1 MGGLARFLNQL
12 IIGNVFD
19 SPDILEAYSTDRS
32 AIKIKPK
39 AVAFPESTDD
49 LQKIM
54 KFIYQL
60 ASRDIMVPVSVRGS
74 GLDEM
79 GGDLTN
85 GLVIST
91 EKLNRLL
98 ESDRRERLVR
108 VQAGITLR
116 ELNTALS
123 LNGLVIPICGHEQET
138 IGGLISSCPID
149 DYASHYGGIMHYVD
163 RLEVVLANGDSLQ
176 TSIVKKRRASKK
188 SKPKTYEADIYRKLA
203 KVIDANAD
211 LIKELSKDSTKNGY
225 HNITMVPRKGK
236 IDILPLFF
244 GAEGTLGVIS
254 EVILRAVPI
263 SREAGRVAATFSD
276 IETAQK
282 FLDFLKPLR
291 PCELNI
297 YDVKMIKAVEEMG
310 KRTSE
315 ITRKM
320 DDGFVVHAR
329 FNENSKSYVRK
340 IRSISKVLPKNSVV
354 LVDPDNK
361 MVAINELENSITSYL
376 YYAKDGERVPL
387 LTDFYI
393 PAEKLPAFLGDIKIL
408 ENKLGL
414 DLALYGSYL
423 NSLYSLRP
431 KFKVEDEE
439 FNKTA
444 TAFLRAGSFIIERQG
459 GAVVAGGPEGRVKS
473 IVANSRLSEA
483 KKNLYL
489 EIKAIFDRYG
499 IISPDIKTGTDP
511 RFTLRH
517 FRSSGSSKF
526 MI

>member
-60 ASRDIMVPVSVRGS
+60 ASRDIIVPVSVRGS

-91 EKLNRLL
+91 EKLNHLL
-98 ESDRRERLVR
+98 EADRRERLVR
-108 VQAGITLR
+108 VQAGITLK

-123 LNGLVIPICGHEQET
+123 LNGLTIPICGHEQET

-149 DYASHYGGIMHYVD
+149 DYAKNHGGILHYVE
-163 RLEVVLANGDSLQ
+163 RLEVILPNGDSLQ
-176 TSIVKKRRASKK
+176 TSRIKKK
-188 SKPKTYEADIYRKLA
+188 SATKKGRAKTFEADIYRKLA
-203 KVIDANAD
+203 KVIDVNAE
-211 LIKELSKDSTKNGY
+211 LIKELAKDSTKNGY
-225 HNITMVPRKGK
+225 HNIAKVSQRSTLDV
-236 IDILPLFF
+236 LPLFF
-244 GAEGTLGVIS
+244 GAEGTLGIIS

-263 SREAGRVAATFSD
+263 SREAGRVAATFAD
-276 IETAQK
+276 IETTQK
-282 FLDFLKPLR
+282 FLEFLKPLR
-291 PCELNI
+291 PSELNI

-315 ITRKM
+315 ITKKM
-320 DDGFVVHAR
+320 DSGFVVHAR
-329 FNENSKSYVRK
+329 FDEKSKSYARK
-340 IRSISKVLPKNSVV
+340 IRSISKVLPKNSIV
-354 LVDPDNK
+354 LIDPDSR

-393 PAEKLPAFLGDIKIL
+393 PAEKLPAFLSDIKVL
-408 ENKLGL
+408 EDKLGL
-414 DLALYGSYL
+414 DLALFGSYL
-423 NSLYSLRP
+423 NSLYNLRP
-431 KFKVEDEE
+431 KFKVEDEN

-444 TAFLRAGSFIIERQG
+444 TTFLRAGSYIIERQG

-473 IVANSRLSEA
+473 IVANSKQSEA
-483 KKNLYL
+483 KRNLYL